1 MADSTHFDAIVIG
14 TGPGGEGAAMRL
26 AKSGKTV
33 AAAERFQA
41 VGGGAIHW
49 GTIPSKALRTAI
61 YHMNR
66 LHQNPLYHRLDVK
79 PEVSLP
85 ALLEAAR
92 HVVNEQADLHESFY
106 DSNGIALLCGSATFI
121 DVHTIEL
128 TAPGVAAK
136 RYTADGF
143 VIAPG
148 SRPYRPSAIDF
159 THPRIFD
166 SDTLLEMKFTPSSII
181 IYGGGVIGCEY
192 ASMLRVMGAQVTLID
207 TRDRLLDFL
216 DDEIADALTY
226 HFNDSGITI
235 LHKEEFERVETL
247 DTGVVVSLKSGKK
260 LKSDA
265 FLWTNGR
272 SGNTDGLALDK
283 IGVTPNARGLIE
295 VNKSYQVSGQEKIY
309 AVGDVIGWPALASA
323 AYDQGRFAASHM
335 LGDADYRLVQDV
347 PAGIYTTP
355 EISAVGKTE
364 RQLTEEKVPYLVGK
378 APFKTLARAQ
388 ITGQKVGMLKLLFHR
403 ETLALLG
410 IHCFGENAAEIIHIG
425 QAIMCMPAPH
435 NNINYFVHTTFNYP
449 TMAEAYRVAALRG
462 LEGVF

>member
-106 DSNGIALLCGSATFI
+106 DSNVIALLCGSATFI
-121 DVHTIEL
+121 DAHTIEL

-148 SRPYRPSAIDF
+148 VTDAGRKPVSLDEHRAFR
-159 THPRIFD
+159 
-166 SDTLLEMKFTPSSII
+166 EN
-181 IYGGGVIGCEY
+181 
-192 ASMLRVMGAQVTLID
+192 LRAFK
-207 TRDRLLDFL
+207 DRLREIGFY
-216 DDEIADALTY
+216 DDL
-226 HFNDSGITI
+226 
-235 LHKEEFERVETL
+235 
-247 DTGVVVSLKSGKK
+247 
-260 LKSDA
+260 SDA
-265 FLWTNGR
+265 Y
-272 SGNTDGLALDK
+272 
-283 IGVTPNARGLIE
+283 NAQTIRPRYELRAE
-295 VNKSYQVSGQEKIY
+295 ES
-309 AVGDVIGWPALASA
+309 AS
-323 AYDQGRFAASHM
+323 
-335 LGDADYRLVQDV
+335 
-347 PAGIYTTP
+347 
-355 EISAVGKTE
+355 
-364 RQLTEEKVPYLVGK
+364 
-378 APFKTLARAQ
+378 
-388 ITGQKVGMLKLLFHR
+388 
-403 ETLALLG
+403 
-410 IHCFGENAAEIIHIG
+410 
-425 QAIMCMPAPH
+425 
-435 NNINYFVHTTFNYP
+435 
-449 TMAEAYRVAALRG
+449 
-462 LEGVF
+462 